1 MSLPGPLVAIVGPT
15 ASGKSALA
23 ERIACELDSSVVS
36 VDAMQVYCGMD
47 IGTAKTPAAERLC
60 PLLMVD
66 LADVGE
72 PYSVSLF
79 QRDGRVAIDQLLG
92 EGKTPV
98 LCGGTGLYLNAL
110 IDEMVFPA
118 GETGGKR
125 RRPYEELALTRGN
138 QALYDLLEARDPES
152 AALIHPNNVRR
163 VVRALELADEGSSYA
178 RQHEGLHKREPHYD
192 CRIWGIERDRTKL
205 YRRIDERV
213 DAMFDE
219 GLLDEVKGLCEK
231 GLATSLTANQAI
243 GYKEVVSYLQGDCS
257 LDEARETIKRRSR
270 NYAKRQIS
278 WFRHDGRV
286 HWIDFDTVSCE
297 EAVCLVLDDLKERR
311 NGTL

>member
-15 ASGKSALA
+15 ASGKSAFA
-23 ERIACELDSSVVS
+23 ERVACELESSVVS
-36 VDAMQVYCGMD
+36 VDAMQVYRGMD
-47 IGTAKTPAAERLC
+47 IGTAKTPVSERAC

-66 LADVGE
+66 VLDVGE
-72 PYSVSLF
+72 TYSVSLF
-79 QRDGRVAIDQLLG
+79 QRDGREEIDRLLG
-92 EGKTPV
+92 EGSTPV

-110 IDEMVFPA
+110 VDEMDFPA
-118 GETGGKR
+118 GETGGEK
-125 RRPYEELALTRGN
+125 RRPYEELARTRGN
-138 QALYDLLEARDPES
+138 QTLYDLLKGRDPES

-163 VVRALELADEGSSYA
+163 VVRALELADEGQSYA

-192 CRIWGIERDRTKL
+192 CRIWGIERDRAEL

-213 DAMFDE
+213 EAMFDE
-219 GLLDEVKGLCEK
+219 GLVEEVEGLCER
-231 GLATSLTANQAI
+231 GLATSLTASQAI
-243 GYKEVVSYLQGDCS
+243 GYKEVVSYLKGDCS
-257 LDEARETIKRRSR
+257 LEEACETIKRRTR

-286 HWIDFDTVSCE
+286 RWIDFDIVSCDD
-297 EAVCLVLDDLKERR
+297 AVHLILDDLRGRR

>member
-47 IGTAKTPAAERLC
+47 IGTAKTPTAERTC

-66 LADVGE
+66 VAEVGE
-72 PYSVSLF
+72 PYSVSIF
-79 QRDGRVAIDQLLG
+79 QHDGRKEIDRLLG
-92 EGKTPV
+92 ERKTPV

-110 IDEMVFPA
+110 VDEMEFPV
-118 GETGGKR
+118 GETGGEG
-125 RRPYEELALTRGN
+125 RRPYEELARTQGN
-138 QALYDLLEARDPES
+138 QALYDLLRGRDPES

-178 RQHEGLHKREPHYD
+178 RQHEGLHRREPHYD
-192 CRIWGIERDRTKL
+192 CRIWGINRNRTEL
-205 YRRIDERV
+205 YRRINERV
-213 DAMFDE
+213 DVMFE
-219 GLLDEVKGLCEK
+219 MGLVDEVKGLCDR
-231 GLATSLTANQAI
+231 GLASSLTAHQAI

-278 WFRHDGRV
+278 WFRHDSRIR
-286 HWIDFDTVSCE
+286 WIDFDTISSE
-297 EAVCLVLDDLKERR
+297 DAVRLVLDDLKEQC